1 MKSLS
6 RLALVLCWLALSSS
20 ACFRRST
27 LPVAMSDQ
35 EFWGLIEALSEPA
48 GAFTLSDNFVSNEP
62 HYAEVVRWLRP
73 SGGAYVGVGPEQN
86 FSYIAALR
94 PAMAFIIDIRREN
107 LNLHLLYKALFE
119 LSSDRADFVSRLF
132 SRRRPAGLGPAA
144 TIEEIFRQYDDVPP
158 SPEQYSRNSTLVRER
173 LLTTRGLPLS
183 QVDLDWINRAF
194 NAFYADGP
202 KIDFWGSRAV
212 DSVRPSYRL
221 LMTAQDVTGQSR
233 SFLGTEEGF
242 RCVKELHSR
251 NVIVPVVG
259 DFGGPKA
266 MQRVGNYVREHTDVI
281 HAVYG
286 SNVGVYLTNE
296 GARAYCRNLAT
307 LPSAPRAWFIESD
320 GMRSLASKLRA
331 CPPEK
336 K

>member
-1 MKSLS
+1 
-6 RLALVLCWLALSSS
+6 
-20 ACFRRST
+20 
-27 LPVAMSDQ
+27 MSDQ

-73 SGGAYVGVGPEQN
+73 SGGAYIGVG
-86 FSYIAALR
+86 
-94 PAMAFIIDIRREN
+94 
-107 LNLHLLYKALFE
+107 
-119 LSSDRADFVSRLF
+119 
-132 SRRRPAGLGPAA
+132 
-144 TIEEIFRQYDDVPP
+144 
-158 SPEQYSRNSTLVRER
+158 PEQYSRNSTLVRER

-336 K
+336 M